1 MASLINRSKVKKFAL
16 DTANQQTP
24 IKGPKKWRDSQGK
37 EWDMQRCLSLSSENR
52 FTQVSKEFL
61 DSIDGEVR
69 NMIKKRVKKLP
80 PVGKTVR

>member
-69 NMIKKRVKKLP
+69 NMIKKRIKKLP
-80 PVGKTVR
+80 SVGKTVR